1 MTQII
6 CHDRSK
12 ACLCRPDE
20 CRSAP
25 QPAVSAPSLNPE
37 PRDYLAVI
45 AFAVVMAIIA
55 AGTMHALNRQEV
67 QFKIEAR
74 V

>member
-20 CRSAP
+20 CCSAP
-25 QPAVSAPSLNPE
+25 QPAVSAPSLTPE
-37 PRDYLAVI
+37 PRDYLALF
-45 AFAVVMAIIA
+45 AFAVVMAVIA
-55 AGTMHALNRQEV
+55 AGTMHALNQKEI
-67 QFKIEAR
+67 QLTQEAR